1 MAKRIERLINLIQ
14 AFSKGN
20 VSDVDK
26 LSERLGVCRR
36 TVFRDMATLRRSG
49 MRVRF
54 DTASNTYKLEKSPPL
69 PPHANDQVAN
79 LYLRTALAEQGVDA
93 TEYFRDNGKLKEK
106 PRHAVA
112 AYVET
117 ADAST
122 QTSPTINGNHP
133 RSEKRAEIDVIYQA
147 LHSNRHLEMN
157 LQIAGVR
164 KEIGPLQPIGIRK
177 LGANWTI
184 EGILINSSRTL
195 RVSLE
200 HVLEARE
207 VAGAAEPNHESSD
220 VLCWSPPDVELA

>member
-112 AYVET
+112 AYVGA

-133 RSEKRAEIDVIYQA
+133 PSEKRAEIEVIYQA
-147 LHSNRHLEMN
+147 IHLDRHVELS
-157 LQIAGVR
+157 LQISGVS
-164 KEIGPLQPIGIRK
+164 KQISPLKPIGIRK
-177 LGANWTI
+177 LGADWTI
-184 EGILINSSRTL
+184 EGILVNSSRTL
-195 RVSLE
+195 RVSLKQ
-200 HVLEARE
+200 VLAARE
-207 VAGAAEPNHESSD
+207 VAIEGDRLLVESES
-220 VLCWSPPDVELA
+220 LCWNPPDLEIV